1 AHDRRVR
8 RGLHRVRDGPRLPGH
23 DRRRQAGT
31 EGGRPAYVLE
41 GHEPRRP
48 ARGLRRGRRRRDRAH
63 EPHPPAVQR
72 ELARAGRCARRPRGR
87 RARARVR
94 PDDRGGPALPLRRVQ
109 VDRAL
114 VRALA
119 GQLHPGRRRPQR
131 RRHLPE
137 APPQGCDRPA
147 DDPLRARDRAADHRR
162 NARREPQARE
172 GFARRPGEDARVIRQ
187 LAIVGVA
194 RLGGSLAKAARLGG
208 LARRIVGIGRDA
220 GRLRPALDDGTLDLA
235 VTDLEGGVRE
245 ADFILLATPVL
256 TIEGLL
262 ERVWRAAPDGAL
274 ITDVGSTKRNIV
286 RAAERLAATRS
297 LRFVGSHPLA
307 GSEQAGY
314 SVARADLFR
323 GATVVVTPT
332 EATELGALELAARG
346 FRDTTRIAAGDP
358 DMWTEI
364 FLANRD
370 ALSAT
375 VEAFREALADLQR
388 AIDAGQADALRAVLA
403 RIKATREQVR

>member
-1 AHDRRVR
+1 
-8 RGLHRVRDGPRLPGH
+8 
-23 DRRRQAGT
+23 
-31 EGGRPAYVLE
+31 
-41 GHEPRRP
+41 
-48 ARGLRRGRRRRDRAH
+48 
-63 EPHPPAVQR
+63 
-72 ELARAGRCARRPRGR
+72 
-87 RARARVR
+87 
-94 PDDRGGPALPLRRVQ
+94 
-109 VDRAL
+109 
-114 VRALA
+114 
-119 GQLHPGRRRPQR
+119 
-131 RRHLPE
+131 
-137 APPQGCDRPA
+137 
-147 DDPLRARDRAADHRR
+147 
-162 NARREPQARE
+162 
-172 GFARRPGEDARVIRQ
+172 VIRE
-187 LAIVGVA
+187 LAIVGVGL
-194 RLGGSLAKAARLGG
+194 LGGSVAKAARLGG
-208 LARRIVGIGRDA
+208 LARRVVGIGRDA

-235 VTDLEGGVRE
+235 VTDLDAGVRE
-245 ADFILLATPVL
+245 ADFILLAAPVL

-297 LRFVGSHPLA
+297 LAFVGSHPLA

-314 SVARADLFR
+314 HVARADLFR

-332 EATELGALELAARG
+332 EATELAALKNTTEFWEALGARVSSLDPETHDRTVAAISHLPHLIACALVDGAARVEPSALELAARG

-370 ALSAT
+370 ALSAS

-403 RIKATREQVR
+403 RIKAMREQLR

>member
-1 AHDRRVR
+1 MI
-8 RGLHRVRDGPRLPGH
+8 
-23 DRRRQAGT
+23 Q
-31 EGGRPAYVLE
+31 
-41 GHEPRRP
+41 
-48 ARGLRRGRRRRDRAH
+48 
-63 EPHPPAVQR
+63 
-72 ELARAGRCARRPRGR
+72 
-87 RARARVR
+87 
-94 PDDRGGPALPLRRVQ
+94 
-109 VDRAL
+109 
-114 VRALA
+114 
-119 GQLHPGRRRPQR
+119 
-131 RRHLPE
+131 
-137 APPQGCDRPA
+137 
-147 DDPLRARDRAADHRR
+147 
-162 NARREPQARE
+162 
-172 GFARRPGEDARVIRQ
+172 Q
-187 LAIVGVA
+187 LAIVGVGL
-194 RLGGSLAKAARLGG
+194 LGGSVAKAARLGG
-208 LARRIVGIGRDA
+208 LAHRIVGIGRDA

-235 VTDLEGGVRE
+235 VTELDAGVRE
-245 ADFILLATPVL
+245 ADFVLLAAPVL

-297 LRFVGSHPLA
+297 LSFVGSHPLA

-314 SVARADLFR
+314 RVARADLFR

-332 EATELGALELAARG
+332 EATELGALKKTTEFWEALGARVSSLDPDTHDRTVAAISHLPHLIACALVDGAVRVEPSALELAARG

>member
-1 AHDRRVR
+1 M
-8 RGLHRVRDGPRLPGH
+8 
-23 DRRRQAGT
+23 
-31 EGGRPAYVLE
+31 
-41 GHEPRRP
+41 
-48 ARGLRRGRRRRDRAH
+48 
-63 EPHPPAVQR
+63 
-72 ELARAGRCARRPRGR
+72 
-87 RARARVR
+87 
-94 PDDRGGPALPLRRVQ
+94 
-109 VDRAL
+109 
-114 VRALA
+114 
-119 GQLHPGRRRPQR
+119 
-131 RRHLPE
+131 
-137 APPQGCDRPA
+137 
-147 DDPLRARDRAADHRR
+147 
-162 NARREPQARE
+162 
-172 GFARRPGEDARVIRQ
+172 IRQ
-187 LAIVGVA
+187 LAIVGVGL
-194 RLGGSLAKAARLGG
+194 LGGSVAKAARLGG
-208 LARRIVGIGRDA
+208 LAHRIVGIGRDA

-235 VTDLEGGVRE
+235 VTELDAGVRE
-245 ADFILLATPVL
+245 ADFVLLAAPVL

-297 LRFVGSHPLA
+297 LSFVGSHPLA

-314 SVARADLFR
+314 RVARADLFR

-332 EATELGALELAARG
+332 EATELGALKKTTEFWEALGARVSSLDPETHDRTVAAISHLPHLIACALVDGAARVEPSALELAARG

-388 AIDAGQADALRAVLA
+388 TIDAGQADALRAELA

>member
-1 AHDRRVR
+1 
-8 RGLHRVRDGPRLPGH
+8 
-23 DRRRQAGT
+23 
-31 EGGRPAYVLE
+31 
-41 GHEPRRP
+41 
-48 ARGLRRGRRRRDRAH
+48 
-63 EPHPPAVQR
+63 
-72 ELARAGRCARRPRGR
+72 
-87 RARARVR
+87 
-94 PDDRGGPALPLRRVQ
+94 
-109 VDRAL
+109 
-114 VRALA
+114 
-119 GQLHPGRRRPQR
+119 
-131 RRHLPE
+131 
-137 APPQGCDRPA
+137 
-147 DDPLRARDRAADHRR
+147 
-162 NARREPQARE
+162 
-172 GFARRPGEDARVIRQ
+172 VIRQ
-187 LAIVGVA
+187 LAIVGVGL
-194 RLGGSLAKAARLGG
+194 LGGSVAKAARLGG
-208 LARRIVGIGRDA
+208 LAHRIVGIGRDA

-235 VTDLEGGVRE
+235 VTELDAGVRE
-245 ADFILLATPVL
+245 ADFVLLAAPVL

-297 LRFVGSHPLA
+297 LSFVGSHPLA

-314 SVARADLFR
+314 RVARADLFR

-332 EATELGALELAARG
+332 EATELGALKKTTEFWEALGARVSSLDPETHDRTVAAISHLPHLIACALVDGAARVEPSALELAARG

>member
-1 AHDRRVR
+1 
-8 RGLHRVRDGPRLPGH
+8 
-23 DRRRQAGT
+23 
-31 EGGRPAYVLE
+31 
-41 GHEPRRP
+41 
-48 ARGLRRGRRRRDRAH
+48 
-63 EPHPPAVQR
+63 
-72 ELARAGRCARRPRGR
+72 
-87 RARARVR
+87 
-94 PDDRGGPALPLRRVQ
+94 
-109 VDRAL
+109 
-114 VRALA
+114 
-119 GQLHPGRRRPQR
+119 
-131 RRHLPE
+131 
-137 APPQGCDRPA
+137 
-147 DDPLRARDRAADHRR
+147 
-162 NARREPQARE
+162 
-172 GFARRPGEDARVIRQ
+172 VIRQ
-187 LAIVGVA
+187 LAIVGVGL
-194 RLGGSLAKAARLGG
+194 LGGSVAKAARLGG

-235 VTDLEGGVRE
+235 VTDLDAGVRE
-245 ADFILLATPVL
+245 ADFILLAAPVL

-286 RAAERLAATRS
+286 RAAERFAATRS
-297 LRFVGSHPLA
+297 LSFVGSHPLA

-314 SVARADLFR
+314 RVARADLFR

-332 EATELGALELAARG
+332 EATELGALKKTTEFWEALGARVSSLDPETHDRTVAAISHLPHLIACALVDGAARVEPSALELAARG

-388 AIDAGQADALRAVLA
+388 TIDAGQADALRAELA